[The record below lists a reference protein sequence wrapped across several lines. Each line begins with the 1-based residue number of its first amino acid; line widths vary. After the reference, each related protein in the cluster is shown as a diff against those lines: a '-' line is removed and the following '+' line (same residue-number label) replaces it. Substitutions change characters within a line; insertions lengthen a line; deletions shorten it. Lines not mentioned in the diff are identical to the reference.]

1 MSSGCREMESKNPHV
16 WHPVIDRR
24 YFVSLLCQLVLCSGF
39 GKRQEI
45 LSNLRNY
52 LVKVRR
58 MFQPIEY
65 LLVQI
70 RADAGEFC
78 EAPGTVD
85 QVFCLFRP

>member
-1 MSSGCREMESKNPHV
+1 MHPLQIRFDVVAPGRETLSSRFAAES
-16 WHPVIDRR
+16 D
-24 YFVSLLCQLVLCSGF
+24 CSGF

-65 LLVQI
+65 LLVRI

-85 QVFCLFRP
+85 QVFCLFRPQ